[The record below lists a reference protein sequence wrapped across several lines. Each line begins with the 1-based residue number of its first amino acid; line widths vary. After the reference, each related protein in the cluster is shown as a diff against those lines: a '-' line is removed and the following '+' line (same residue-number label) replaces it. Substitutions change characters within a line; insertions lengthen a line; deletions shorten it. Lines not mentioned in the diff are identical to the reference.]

1 MTLVRRCSGNA
12 LGAAAASLL
21 LFLAFAI
28 TSSAQVSDSAQ
39 TPAPEEPEE
48 PEEIVFIPPAIGA
61 PAERVGAATRD
72 VGQDDGIL
80 SVLAPAGGGMTML
93 GKPPL
98 IWHLAE
104 NFAGRMSAQIALIVS
119 PQDGIEFTSDSRFR
133 RGFYALDLSRSDI
146 TLEPGRIYVWTVVL
160 SEPGSEKV
168 VATATTYV
176 ERADGPE
183 LAGEDVPA
191 LAARGLWFDA
201 LNPFVEIE
209 LSGKVRVDQSAGFAG
224 LIRSAG
230 ISLQ

>member
-1 MTLVRRCSGNA
+1 MMLVRRCSGNA

-48 PEEIVFIPPAIGA
+48 IVFIPPAIGA
-61 PAERVGAATRD
+61 PAERVGAATRH

-80 SVLAPAGGGMTML
+80 SVLAPVGGGMTTL

-98 IWHLAE
+98 IWHLSE
-104 NFAGRMSAQIALIVS
+104 NFAGRMSAQIAPIMS
-119 PQDGIEFTSDSRFR
+119 PQDGVEFTSDNRFR

-146 TLEPGRIYVWTVVL
+146 TLEPGRIYFWTVVL
-160 SEPGSEKV
+160 SEPTSEKV

-183 LAGEDVPA
+183 LAEEDVSA